1 MIGRI
6 NSFQSLGAVDG
17 PGIRYVIFMQGCNM
31 RCKYCHNPETWDKHL
46 GKEYTPEEVLN
57 KIINYKEYFGEKGGV
72 TVSGGE
78 PLLQSKFIKELFK
91 LCKKNGINTC
101 LDTSGTILDDEVKEL
116 LKYTDIVLL
125 DIKFTNEKDYKEITL
140 ANYLDVLKFLEYLND
155 QNIKT
160 IIRQVILTNINDTD
174 ENIEKL
180 NILKNRYSCIEK
192 IELLPFKKICEVKYN
207 KLNINFPFK
216 DICETPN
223 ELIIKLSKKLK

>member
-91 LCKKNGINTC
+91 SCKKNGINTC

-192 IELLPFKKICEVKYN
+192 IEFLPFKKICEVKYN

-216 DICETPN
+216 DICETSN

>member
-192 IELLPFKKICEVKYN
+192 IEFLPFKKICEIKYN
-207 KLNINFPFK
+207 NLNINFPFK
-216 DICETPN
+216 DICETSN